1 MAQTYKFGNGT
12 WARKKGS
19 TLAYSDTNNAF
30 KPLPFSFERNS
41 IATRVNKEGLIE
53 VVGNDI
59 PRIDYTDSTEGA
71 LLLENSATNLIT
83 YSEDFSNVAWSN
95 SEDAIITNNSN
106 ISPTGE
112 LNATLFA
119 AGNSSNFHRISY
131 PLSITNS
138 ISYTHSIFVKKQNF
152 NYFTFRFNLG
162 SGGYNNVCFDL
173 SNGTLVYNGLNCTP
187 NIESYDNDWY
197 KLSISFISVGTT
209 GTVIYY
215 ISENP
220 ITTSSISAYVGND
233 LDGVYIWGAQLEQSS
248 YPTSYIPTNGST
260 VQRSAETCNGSGNSE
275 VFNDSQGVLFANIS
289 ALSDDLTSRSISLS
303 DGTYN
308 NSLILQ
314 YRNLTNTISIKKFT
328 TILSTFTVP
337 STTNYLKIAINYS
350 SNNIEIYL
358 NGFLIDTNNTFTS
371 FPSNTLDSL
380 SFDRSDGGEDF
391 YGKTKELGY
400 YDTALT
406 DEELE
411 YMTSYRSLNEM
422 VTELNLNAL

>member
-1 MAQTYKFGNGT
+1 MSQTYKFGNGT

-83 YSEDFSNVAWSN
+83 YSEDFSNSYWIKNGLSVTSGFLSPKGDLSAFKITEDNAN
-95 SEDAIITNNSN
+95 SVHKIQNNN
-106 ISPTGE
+106 GI
-112 LNATLFA
+112 A
-119 AGNSSNFHRISY
+119 NSFQSQ
-131 PLSITNS
+131 
-138 ISYTHSIFVKKQNF
+138 SIFVK
-152 NYFTFRFNLG
+152 
-162 SGGYNNVCFDL
+162 
-173 SNGTLVYNGLNCTP
+173 
-187 NIESYDNDWY
+187 YD
-197 KLSISFISVGTT
+197 SSQQFIQ
-209 GTVIYY
+209 
-215 ISENP
+215 
-220 ITTSSISAYVGND
+220 TTSSRSINNYVNFDILNKTSKNYGTSVGKIVELNNGWLRLDVYHDSSTTIYWHFITSLNASWSETYLGTEKHLLIFGSQVEVGN
-233 LDGVYIWGAQLEQSS
+233 A
-248 YPTSYIPTNGST
+248 TSYIPTNGST
-260 VQRSAETCNGSGNSE
+260 VQRAAETCSGSGNSE
-275 VFNDSQGVLFANIS
+275 VFNDSQGVLFADIA

-391 YGKTKELGY
+391 YGKTKEIGY

-411 YMTSYRSLNEM
+411 YLTSYRSLNEM